1 MHASGFTRSANPGR
15 LAVFNICVEQP
26 KSLAR
31 PLWIALGLL
40 FAAGCSSSGGT
51 FTLFPTGDY
60 LTKDAKFVR
69 NPVPASVPVPREL
82 QKAVLP
88 SYMIQ
93 PGDQLLVEPVSLDSP
108 LRFPA
113 DQTVMPDGT
122 IDLGRFG
129 RLIVAGKTIEQIEA
143 DVTATIR
150 SSEPNSDAINVR
162 LVNPQSAVY
171 YVLGEVNSPG
181 SFPIIGHET
190 VLDGILAAGGLSDRA
205 SPCNIILSRPTPPN
219 GCRIVIPICYRQI
232 TQLGDTTTNFQLM
245 PGDRI
250 YVATRT
256 FCESLLPCGRS
267 CKLCRGLQ
275 CPCPSSSAI
284 FPAITTY
291 VENPEPVEAP
301 ESVQASE
308 TYSSDEPAT
317 QRMSTRTTR
326 RR

>member
-1 MHASGFTRSANPGR
+1 MFLVRAIEPVRVACGSLI
-15 LAVFNICVEQP
+15 LALV
-26 KSLAR
+26 
-31 PLWIALGLL
+31 LL
-40 FAAGCSSSGGT
+40 AGCSSSGGML
-51 FTLFPTGDY
+51 TLFPTGDY

-69 NPVPASVPVPREL
+69 NPVRASTPVPREL
-82 QKAVLP
+82 QKVVLP

-93 PGDQLLVEPVSLDSP
+93 PGDQLLVEPVNLDSP
-108 LRFPA
+108 LRLPA

-129 RLIVAGKTIEQIEA
+129 RLVVAGKTIEQIEA

-150 SSEPNSDAINVR
+150 SIDASVDAINVR
-162 LVNPQSAVY
+162 LMNPQSAVY

-181 SFPIIGHET
+181 SFPLIGRET

-205 SPCNIILSRPTPPN
+205 SPCNIILSRPTPAN

-232 TQLGDTTTNFQLM
+232 AQLGDTTTNLQLM

-267 CKLCRGLQ
+267 CKLCQGLQ

-291 VENPEPVEAP
+291 VENAEPIAAP
-301 ESVQASE
+301 ESAAASE
-308 TYSSDEPAT
+308 PPGERDLRVFERTSSRAA
-317 QRMSTRTTR
+317 R

>member
-1 MHASGFTRSANPGR
+1 MFVVRARELKYVRSCSMTLW
-15 LAVFNICVEQP
+15 LAV
-26 KSLAR
+26 L
-31 PLWIALGLL
+31 
-40 FAAGCSSSGGT
+40 AGCSSSGGT

-82 QKAVLP
+82 QKTVLP
-88 SYMIQ
+88 AYIIQ
-93 PGDQLLVEPVSLDSP
+93 PGDQLLVEAVKLDSP

-122 IDLGRFG
+122 IDLGPFG
-129 RLIVAGKTIEQIEA
+129 RLIVAGRTIEQIEA
-143 DVTATIR
+143 DVMATVR
-150 SSEPNSDAINVR
+150 ASEPQADAINVR

-181 SFPIIGHET
+181 SFPLIGRET

-232 TQLGDTTTNFQLM
+232 AQLGDTTTNFQLM

-250 YVATRT
+250 YIATRT

-267 CKLCRGLQ
+267 CKLCQSLQ

-284 FPAITTY
+284 FPPVTTY
-291 VENPEPVEAP
+291 VENPEPVLAP
-301 ESVQASE
+301 ESAFGDSHAAGDGQVFERAS
-308 TYSSDEPAT
+308 S
-317 QRMSTRTTR
+317 RTKR